1 MKKLLVALLTVLMV
15 LGLVACGQKKQEETK
30 TEETTEK
37 KEETTTDKVATHAEY
52 VAAPV
57 GTKLTIQA
65 YVQDSQSWWE
75 GSQTLYLQDKDG
87 GYFVYN
93 LAVDEDTSKKL
104 VPGTKVQ
111 ITGTR
116 ADYAGEIELGEDD
129 LGNKPQL
136 DKIIEGDTWTA
147 TAEDVTSLIGKDEL
161 KNHMNKLVSF
171 KGLTVEGAPMYNWDG
186 SGKQGD
192 DVYFSAVTSDGQ
204 KVSFLVESYLRGK
217 DTDVYKAAEGL
228 KAGDVIDID
237 AYLYWYEGA
246 NPHVINIT
254 VK

>member
-1 MKKLLVALLTVLMV
+1 MKKLLVTLLSLLMV
-15 LGLVACGQKKQEETK
+15 FGLVACGSKKTEETK

-52 VAAPV
+52 VAAAV
-57 GTKLTIQA
+57 GTPLTIQA
-65 YVQDSQSWWE
+65 YVQDTQGWWE
-75 GSQTLYLQDKDG
+75 GHQQVYLQDKDG
-87 GYFVYN
+87 GYFVYE
-93 LAVDEDTSKKL
+93 LEVDEETSKKL

-111 ITGTR
+111 ISGTR
-116 ADYAGEIELGEDD
+116 AEYAGEIELGEDD
-129 LGNKPQL
+129 LGNKPKL

-171 KGLTVEGAPMYNWDG
+171 KGLTVEAAPLYNWDG

-192 DVYFSAVTSDGQ
+192 DVYIT
-204 KVSFLVESYLRGK
+204 VSVNGNKFNLTVESYLRGK
-217 DTDVYKAAEGL
+217 DTDVYKAAENL
-228 KAGDVIDID
+228 KVGDVIDVD